1 METFLRDLAAFIS
14 WYLTISVVGLLA
26 FPLVFR
32 YLPALRD
39 RGYTFARLIGLLAWG
54 FLFWM
59 LSTLG
64 VLENTLAGQVLALV
78 LLVLISG
85 LTLRKQG
92 LREII
97 AWLRKN
103 RKLMIVTEIVFLAS
117 FALWAFIRSAN
128 PEISGTEKPMELA
141 FINAILHSPG
151 MPPNDP
157 WLSGYAISYYY
168 FGYVLVAMLTRM
180 TDVLSGV
187 SFNLAIAL
195 WFAFSATGAYGI
207 VFNLL
212 GSGSRVSKKEGQ
224 RGIYSTPL
232 FGPLFLLIA
241 ANLEGFLELLHGRG
255 LFWKHLPDGSQ
266 VSAFWSWLDI
276 LDLKVP
282 PQTGLN
288 LLPIRYLSWWRASRV
303 LQDYDFLDG
312 AREIIDEFPQF
323 SFLLSDLHPHVL
335 AMPFVLLGIALAL
348 NLFHSRSSK
357 GLSLGAIQTPFTW
370 ETLAFTALCLGSLG
384 FLNLWDFPFAVLL
397 FTGAYL
403 LKRYRAEPLSLRLL
417 LEGVFLF
424 FLVTLSGV
432 VLYLPFYL
440 GFSSQAGGLIPSLIY
455 ATRGAHFWVMFA
467 PLLVP
472 VVVFLLWRLKTE
484 KAGSRFWD
492 ALQLCFLI
500 FFGAFILMSLV
511 GWAAWSMPS
520 IVTSLDGTWIDK
532 AIPHLLDKLGQIN
545 LEVYFSAQGQSYL
558 TVFMTTVLRRMQ
570 SFGAWLSL
578 LLIAAGVLALLMRP
592 KNPAVQGLASKTADN
607 IVTKHQ
613 PDFILVVMAVGLLL
627 LTIPEFFYLKDQ
639 FGWRMNTIFK
649 FYYHGW
655 ILLSIC
661 AAYAFIR
668 NLLSP
673 VHIRWVITNLLL
685 LLLLAA
691 SLVYAPIMLDI
702 KTNSFGNPQSR
713 TLDGNQYFTYNYPD
727 EAQAIDWLG
736 TQDLGVVAEAIGGSY
751 TAYARV
757 STLSGFPT
765 VLGWPGHE
773 SQWRGGYTEMGTRY
787 DDINLLYATNDWATA
802 EALIRSYDIRYIFIG
817 DLERSTYPV
826 NEIKFRQNLAVVY
839 EQGSVII
846 FEVTD
851 SLQ

>member
-1 METFLRDLAAFIS
+1 METFLRDLAGFIS

-26 FPLVFR
+26 FPLVFK

-39 RGYTFARLIGLLAWG
+39 RGYTFAKLIGLLAWG
-54 FLFWM
+54 FLFWL

-64 VLENTLAGQVLALV
+64 VLENTLAGQVLALI

-85 LTLRKQG
+85 LSLRKRG

-103 RKLMIVTEIVFLAS
+103 RRLVIVSEILFLVS

-141 FINAILHSPG
+141 FINAILRSPG

-180 TDVLSGV
+180 TGVLSGV
-187 SFNLAIAL
+187 GFNLAIAL
-195 WFAFSATGAYGI
+195 WFAFSATGAYGL
-207 VFNLL
+207 VYNLL
-212 GSGSRVSKKEGQ
+212 PSRYRISKKAG
-224 RGIYSTPL
+224 RSGMYSVPL

-241 ANLEGFLELLHGRG
+241 ANLEGFLELLHGKG

-266 VSAFWSWLDI
+266 ASAFWSWLDI

-282 PQTGLN
+282 PQAGLN

-303 LQDYDFLDG
+303 LQDYDFLGG

-335 AMPFVLLGIALAL
+335 AMPFVLLGVALAL
-348 NLFHSRSSK
+348 NLFRSRSKK
-357 GLSLGAIQTPFTW
+357 GLSLWEVHIPFTW
-370 ETLAFTALCLGSLG
+370 EKLAFTALCLGSLG

-403 LKRYRAEPLSLRLL
+403 LKRYKSEPLSVRLL

-432 VLYLPFYL
+432 VMYLPFYL

-467 PLLVP
+467 PLLLP

-492 ALQLCFLI
+492 ALQLCFLL
-500 FFGAFILMSLV
+500 FFGAFILMSLI
-511 GWAAWSMPS
+511 GWVAWSMPA

-532 AIPHLLDKLGQIN
+532 AMPTLLDKLGQIKIDN
-545 LEVYFSAQGQSYL
+545 YFSAQGQSYL
-558 TVFMTTVLRRMQ
+558 TVFMTTLLRRMQ

-578 LLIAAGVLALLMRP
+578 LLIAAGVLTLLMRP
-592 KNPAVQGLASKTADN
+592 KKPAVQALPSNAVDSP
-607 IVTKHQ
+607 VRKHQ

-673 VHIRWVITNLLL
+673 VHIRWVITNLIL

-691 SLVYAPIMLDI
+691 SLLYAPVMLDI
-702 KTNSFGNPQSR
+702 KTNGFGTLQSR
-713 TLDGNQYFTYNYPD
+713 TLDGNQYFTDNYPE
-727 EAQAIDWLG
+727 EALAIEWLG
-736 TQDLGVVAEAIGGSY
+736 RQDVGVVAEAIGGAYSV
-751 TAYARV
+751 YARV
-757 STLSGFPT
+757 ATMTGFPN
-765 VLGWPGHE
+765 VLGWANHE
-773 SQWRGGYTEMGTRY
+773 SQWRGGYKEIGSRQV
-787 DDINLLYATNDWATA
+787 DIEVLYTTNDWATA
-802 EALIRSYDIRYIFIG
+802 EAIIQTYDIRFIFIG
-817 DLERSTYPV
+817 NLERSAYPV
-826 NEIKFRQNLAVVY
+826 NEIKFRQNLAVIY
-839 EQGSVII
+839 EQGSVVI
-846 FEVTD
+846 FEVPE